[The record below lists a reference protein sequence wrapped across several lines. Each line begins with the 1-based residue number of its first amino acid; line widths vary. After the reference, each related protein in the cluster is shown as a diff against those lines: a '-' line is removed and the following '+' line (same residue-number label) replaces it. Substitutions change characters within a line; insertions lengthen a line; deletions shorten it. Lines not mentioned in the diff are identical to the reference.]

1 MLEVR
6 FNQQL
11 TVDARG
17 RVTLPARLKA
27 ALDTHRVYSLVFI
40 AHEGRIRGYT
50 PKDFTERVEAP
61 LAANDSFDPYEDE
74 KQMLRLGSASEVDV
88 DRQGRLVLPGELREL
103 VGLGEKITMIS
114 LLDRIEI
121 WSTADFQAA
130 WKAAQ
135 ARRESLGG
143 AGG

>member
-11 TVDARG
+11 SSDARG

-40 AHEGRIRGYT
+40 VHDGRIRGYT
-50 PKDFTERVEAP
+50 PDDFTERVERP
-61 LAANDSFDPYEDE
+61 LAANDAFDPYEDE
-74 KQMLRLGSASEVDV
+74 KQLLRLGAACEVDV
-88 DRQGRLVLPGELREL
+88 DRQGRLVLPAELRDL

-121 WSTADFQAA
+121 WPTAAFQAA
-130 WKAAQ
+130 FKAAQ
-135 ARRESLGG
+135 SRRETLGG

>member
-1 MLEVR
+1 
-6 FNQQL
+6 
-11 TVDARG
+11 
-17 RVTLPARLKA
+17 
-27 ALDTHRVYSLVFI
+27 
-40 AHEGRIRGYT
+40 
-50 PKDFTERVEAP
+50 
-61 LAANDSFDPYEDE
+61 
-74 KQMLRLGSASEVDV
+74 MLRLGSASEVDV